1 MLKIV
6 TLWHKSFTV
15 WRRGKNVI
23 FSSLLF
29 SSLAFLP
36 ARSYQ
41 RSSPSRKRVKKNWNL
56 CFCILIRTETLFA
69 YFSSTFIL
77 FMRNFH
83 LCFDWNAFSQNNVED
98 GIKTL
103 ILKCTLNNQ
112 VQYCKK
118 NETSSNEKF
127 NNFTP
132 KATLIF
138 TNPIA
143 TSCYCW

>member
-1 MLKIV
+1 MS
-6 TLWHKSFTV
+6 SFLLS
-15 WRRGKNVI
+15 
-23 FSSLLF
+23 FSQV
-29 SSLAFLP
+29 LP
-36 ARSYQ
+36 FYQ
-41 RSSPSRKRVKKNWNL
+41 QDLIKEALPREREWEKNWNL